1 MKKFKERCGAALLE
15 VLISIAIL
23 GLLTVPISSGIMM
36 SLHINAKSSEIM
48 KARLAVSSAVETI
61 MADGVEPYLSD
72 DKRNSFPDVV
82 IPEGMVLLEDG
93 YWTLTVQ
100 SKYFDDI
107 SVEMHIR
114 GKDVRTDIP
123 SQSPE
128 GGGE

>member
-36 SLHINAKSSEIM
+36 SLHINAKSDDIM
-48 KARLAVSSAVETI
+48 QAKLAVSSAVETI
-61 MADGVEPYLSD
+61 MAEGVEPYLSD

-82 IPEGMVLLEDG
+82 IPEGVELEDG

-107 SVEMHIR
+107 SVKMHIR
-114 GKDVRTDIP
+114 GKDVRTDIS